1 MIKLV
6 VNDGKTNQL
15 FSGKR
20 LVAEYEIFVVSRNK
34 CNVELNLYYPFNR
47 TRIFLRDVLI
57 CDVDHTVLDF
67 MSLQSVVDSRGMRTF
82 AFEVLE

>member
-15 FSGKR
+15 FSCKR
-20 LVAEYEIFVVSRNK
+20 LVAEYEIFVVSGNK
-34 CNVELNLYYPFNR
+34 CNIELNLYYPFSR
-47 TRIFLRDVLI
+47 ARIFLRDVLI

-67 MSLQSVVDSRGMRTF
+67 MSLQPVSDSRGMRAF
-82 AFEVLE
+82 AFEVLD